1 VVSPI
6 HRKQLQDLIHKYQ
19 VSGPRYTS
27 YPTAL
32 QFNERFSEQDYQAQ
46 VESSNQFVVPK
57 PLSVYIHIPFCASLC
72 YYCGCNK
79 VVSRKKGIANEYL
92 ESLYKEIELQ
102 AALYEDDRLLEQIH
116 FGGGTPTYLTP
127 KQLEELLGVLAQHFH
142 LALPN
147 KLELGIEVDPRSVNE
162 QTITEIIE
170 LGFNRISIGVQDFDS
185 EVQVAINRVQSKE
198 QVTSVIDAARRNGV
212 KSVSLDLIY
221 GLPKQTKESFKR
233 TIDEVIAIRPA
244 RIALYHYA
252 HMPTQINA
260 QRLIDES
267 TLPSSRDKIA
277 MFSDTIGRLIDAGY
291 VYIGMD
297 HFALAD
303 DSLAKA
309 RTIGGLQ
316 RNFQGYSTHAQCDI
330 IGLGVSAISNVNAS
344 FCQNTKSL
352 SAYKE
357 MLAKQKLPIVKGISL
372 NEDDQIR
379 AEVIQR
385 LMCDGLI
392 DYDKISEQYHIY
404 FESYFRDELISI
416 ENLAKEGLL
425 HLNQSGFKVTERG
438 RFFLRNIAMVFDIY
452 LPKISLQKGS
462 QSSYSKTL

>member
-1 VVSPI
+1 MVSPI
-6 HRKQLQDLIHKYQ
+6 QSKQLQGLIQKYQ
-19 VSGPRYTS
+19 VNGPRYTS
-27 YPTAL
+27 YPSAL
-32 QFNERFSEQDYQAQ
+32 KFDECFSSQDYCAQ

-79 VVSRKKGIANEYL
+79 IISRKKGIANDYL
-92 ESLYKEIELQ
+92 EYLYKEIELQ

-127 KQLEELLGVLAQHFH
+127 EQLEELLGVLAQHFH

-162 QTITEIIE
+162 KTITEIIE
-170 LGFNRISIGVQDFDS
+170 LGFNRISIGVQDFDP

-198 QVTSVIDAARRNGV
+198 QVISVVEATRRNGI

-221 GLPKQTKESFKR
+221 GLPKQTKESFQR
-233 TIDEVIAIRPA
+233 TIDEVIAILPA

-252 HMPTQINA
+252 HMPSQINS

-267 TLPSSRDKIA
+267 TLPSSGEKIA
-277 MFSDTIGRLIDAGY
+277 MFSETISRLIDAGY
-291 VYIGMD
+291 IYIGMD

-303 DSLAKA
+303 DSLAQA
-309 RTIGGLQ
+309 LRNGGLQ
-316 RNFQGYSTHAQCDI
+316 RNFQGYSTHADCDI
-330 IGLGVSAISNVNAS
+330 VGLGVSAISNVNAS
-344 FCQNTKSL
+344 FCQNTKSI

-357 MLAKQKLPIVKGISL
+357 MLAKHMLPIEKGIIL
-372 NEDDQIR
+372 NKDDQIR

-385 LMCDGLI
+385 LMCNGIVDYRKI
-392 DYDKISEQYHIY
+392 DEQYHIHFKYY
-404 FESYFRDELISI
+404 FHDELLSLEQFTKDDLI
-416 ENLAKEGLL
+416 EVS
-425 HLNQSGFKVTERG
+425 QTYFKVTERG
-438 RFFLRNIAMVFDIY
+438 RLFLRNIAMVFDIY
-452 LPKISLQKGS
+452 LPKISLQKVS

>member
-1 VVSPI
+1 MVSPI
-6 HRKQLQDLIHKYQ
+6 HRKQLQDLIQEYQ
-19 VSGPRYTS
+19 VNGPRYTS
-27 YPTAL
+27 YPSAL
-32 QFNERFSEQDYQAQ
+32 QFNERFGEQDYCAQ

-79 VVSRKKGIANEYL
+79 VVSRKKGIANDYL
-92 ESLYKEIELQ
+92 EYLYKEIELQ

-147 KLELGIEVDPRSVNE
+147 KLELGIEVDPRSVND

-185 EVQVAINRVQSKE
+185 EVQVAINRVQSKD
-198 QVTSVIDAARRNGV
+198 QVTSVIEAARRNGV

-252 HMPTQINA
+252 HMPSQINA

-267 TLPSSRDKIA
+267 TLPSSSEKIA
-277 MFSDTIGRLIDAGY
+277 MFSETIGRLIDAGY
-291 VYIGMD
+291 IYIGMD

-303 DSLAKA
+303 DSLAQA
-309 RTIGGLQ
+309 RTTGGLQ
-316 RNFQGYSTHAQCDI
+316 RNFQGYSTHAECDI
-330 IGLGVSAISNVNAS
+330 IGLGVSAISNVNES
-344 FCQNTKSL
+344 FCQNTKSI
-352 SAYKE
+352 STYKA
-357 MLAKQKLPIVKGISL
+357 MLAKQMLPIEKGISL
-372 NEDDQIR
+372 NEDDQVR

-385 LMCDGLI
+385 LMCDGI
-392 DYDKISEQYHIY
+392 VDFDRIGEQYHIQFQHY
-404 FESYFRDELISI
+404 FHEEILSLDLFEKDDLIQLS
-416 ENLAKEGLL
+416 
-425 HLNQSGFKVTERG
+425 QSGFNVTERG
-438 RFFLRNIAMVFDIY
+438 RFFLRNIAMVFDVY
-452 LPKISLQKGS
+452 LPKISLQKAS

>member
-1 VVSPI
+1 MVSPI
-6 HRKQLQDLIHKYQ
+6 HRKQLQDLIQKYQ
-19 VSGPRYTS
+19 VNGPRYTS
-27 YPTAL
+27 YPSAL
-32 QFNERFSEQDYQAQ
+32 QFNERFSDQDYYTQ

-79 VVSRKKGIANEYL
+79 IVSRKKGIANDYL

-147 KLELGIEVDPRSVNE
+147 NLELGIEVDPRSVTD
-162 QTITEIIE
+162 QTITEIID
-170 LGFNRISIGVQDFDS
+170 LGFNRISIGVQDFDP
-185 EVQVAINRVQSKE
+185 EVQIAINRVQSKE
-198 QVTSVIDAARRNGV
+198 QVTSVIEAARRNGV

-252 HMPTQINA
+252 HMPNQINS

-267 TLPSSRDKIA
+267 TLPSSSEKIA
-277 MFSDTIGRLIDAGY
+277 MFSETIGRLIDAGY
-291 VYIGMD
+291 IYIGMD

-303 DSLAKA
+303 DSLALA
-309 RTIGGLQ
+309 RTNGGLQ
-316 RNFQGYSTHAQCDI
+316 RNFQGYSTHAECDI
-330 IGLGVSAISNVNAS
+330 IGLGVSAISHVNES
-344 FCQNTKSL
+344 FCQNTKSI
-352 SAYKE
+352 STYKE
-357 MLAKQKLPIVKGISL
+357 MLAKQTLPIERGIIL

-385 LMCDGLI
+385 LMCDGI
-392 DYDKISEQYHIY
+392 VDYDRVGGQYHIHFQHY
-404 FESYFRDELISI
+404 FHDELLS
-416 ENLAKEGLL
+416 LDQFAKDGFIQLS
-425 HLNQSGFKVTERG
+425 QSGFKVTERG
-438 RFFLRNIAMVFDIY
+438 RFFLRNIAMVFDVY
-452 LPKISLQKGS
+452 LPKISLQKVR
-462 QSSYSKTL
+462 QSSYSKTI

>member
-6 HRKQLQDLIHKYQ
+6 HRKQLQGLIQKYQ
-19 VSGPRYTS
+19 VNGPRYTS
-27 YPTAL
+27 YPSAL
-32 QFNERFSEQDYQAQ
+32 KFNENFTDQDYYAQ
-46 VESSNQFVVPK
+46 VESSNQYVVPK

-79 VVSRKKGIANEYL
+79 VVSRKKGIANDYL

-147 KLELGIEVDPRSVNE
+147 KLELGIEVDPRSVTD

-170 LGFNRISIGVQDFDS
+170 LGFNRISIGVQDFDP

-198 QVTSVIDAARRNGV
+198 QVTSVIEAARQNGV

-233 TIDEVIAIRPA
+233 TIDEVIAICPA

-252 HMPTQINA
+252 HMPNQINS

-267 TLPSSRDKIA
+267 TLPSSSEKIA
-277 MFSDTIGRLIDAGY
+277 MFSETIGRLIDAGY
-291 VYIGMD
+291 IYIGMD

-303 DSLAKA
+303 DSLAQA
-309 RTIGGLQ
+309 LTSGGLQ
-316 RNFQGYSTHAQCDI
+316 RNFQGYSTHAECDI

-344 FCQNTKSL
+344 FCQNTKSI
-352 SAYKE
+352 SDYKE
-357 MLAKQKLPIVKGISL
+357 MLAKQKLPIEKGITL
-372 NEDDQIR
+372 NKDDQVR

-385 LMCDGLI
+385 LMCDGIVDYCKVGEQCHIQFQHYFHEEILALDQFAKDDLI
-392 DYDKISEQYHIY
+392 QIS
-404 FESYFRDELISI
+404 
-416 ENLAKEGLL
+416 
-425 HLNQSGFKVTERG
+425 QSGFIVTERG

-452 LPKISLQKGS
+452 LPKISLQKVS
-462 QSSYSKTL
+462 QSSYSKTI

>member
-1 VVSPI
+1 MVSPI
-6 HRKQLQDLIHKYQ
+6 HRKNLKDLIHKYQ

-32 QFNERFSEQDYQAQ
+32 QFKDRFTDQDYYSQ
-46 VESSNQFVVPK
+46 VEASNQFVVPK

-79 VVSRKKGIANEYL
+79 VVSRKKGVANEYL

-162 QTITEIIE
+162 QTISEIIE
-170 LGFNRISIGVQDFDS
+170 LGFNRISIGVQDFDP

-198 QVTSVIDAARRNGV
+198 QVNSVIDAARSNGV
-212 KSVSLDLIY
+212 KSISLDLIY
-221 GLPKQTKESFKR
+221 GLPKQTKESFQR
-233 TIDEVIAIRPA
+233 TIDEVIEIRPA

-252 HMPTQINA
+252 HMPNQINA

-267 TLPSSRDKIA
+267 TLPSSGDKIE

-309 RTIGGLQ
+309 RTNGGLQ

-330 IGLGVSAISNVNAS
+330 IGLGVSAISNVNKS
-344 FCQNTKSL
+344 FSQNTKSIT
-352 SAYKE
+352 AYKD
-357 MLAKQKLPIVKGISL
+357 MLAKQTLPVEKGIVM
-372 NEDDQIR
+372 NDDDLIR

-385 LMCDGLI
+385 IMCDGVV
-392 DYDKISEQYHIY
+392 DYDKVSEQFHVY
-404 FESYFRDELISI
+404 FEDYFHDEILSLKQLSNDDLI
-416 ENLAKEGLL
+416 
-425 HLNQSGFKVTERG
+425 QFTQTGFKVSDRG
-438 RFFLRNIAMVFDIY
+438 RFFLRNISMVFDVY
-452 LPKISLQKGS
+452 LRKISLQNVS
-462 QSSYSKTL
+462 QTSYSKTL